1 MMFIFSAL
9 KYFWKSTDKIK
20 CEPLK
25 KMAEQL
31 SSALSS
37 ADEPEEAV
45 TRVDSLTDL
54 GLDSVVESDQ
64 LESNLI
70 PLPISPALRI
80 TSTVKST
87 EDEED
92 DEEEAN
98 VQNDD
103 DENANSSETAASS
116 MKWKAAWKKLHKE
129 FTNTLTKT
137 EVVEEFQD
145 AAAKAKKVAQLRV
158 CESFVFV
165 VVFK

>member
-1 MMFIFSAL
+1 VL
-9 KYFWKSTDKIK
+9 TTHQ
-20 CEPLK
+20 

-31 SSALSS
+31 PSASS
-37 ADEPEEAV
+37 ADEPEAV
-45 TRVDSLTDL
+45 TRVNSLTDL
-54 GLDSVVESDQ
+54 GLDSVVEGDQ

-80 TSTVKST
+80 TSTVKSI

-92 DEEEAN
+92 EEEEEAN